1 MDIVER
7 VQKLLLTPKSEW
19 EAIEAEPATL
29 HGIFTNYVMI
39 LAAIPAVSNFIG
51 YSVIGIAEVRVPM
64 SYGVTQM
71 VLTYVLTLAF
81 VYLLAILIC
90 SLAGPFGGQ
99 KNFLMALKVAAF
111 APTAAWLAGVFKI
124 VPWLAILSLVGGLYS
139 LYLLYVGLPML
150 MKTPESQ
157 SIAYIA
163 VVALII
169 IVLTVIIATMQFLT
183 IPPLMRGF

>member
-51 YSVIGIAEVRVPM
+51 YSVIGIAQVRVPM
-64 SYGVTQM
+64 SHGVTQM
-71 VLTYVLTLAF
+71 VLTYALTLAF

-111 APTAAWLAGVFKI
+111 APTAAWLA
-124 VPWLAILSLVGGLYS
+124 ILSIVGGLYS
-139 LYLLYVGLPML
+139 LYLLYLGLPML

-163 VVALII
+163 VVALIT
-169 IVLTVIIATMQFLT
+169 IVLTVIIATMQFLA